1 MSFQEFERKYSYLLS
16 WEEAEEKTMKVMHQ
30 FNEDILDYLRNFDK
44 KYDTKFT
51 PIGYREELM

>member
-1 MSFQEFERKYSYLLS
+1 MSR
-16 WEEAEEKTMKVMHQ
+16 EEAEEKTMEVMHQ

-51 PIGYREELM
+51 PIGYREALI